1 MLQDTFALNRI
12 GSLHVQAYRFS
23 RKKDFDV
30 VAKFK
35 DSYGVY
41 SSEEYPIEDI
51 VLMFDTEDGN
61 YLDSCPIHHSQ
72 HVINKKD
79 GEVVIGLRLR
89 IIPDFIMEFL
99 SRSWSVKIVS
109 PDSLR
114 RRVCDIL
121 REALNRNDY

>member
-1 MLQDTFALNRI
+1 M
-12 GSLHVQAYRFS
+12 
-23 RKKDFDV
+23 
-30 VAKFK
+30 
-35 DSYGVY
+35 
-41 SSEEYPIEDI
+41 SEEYPIEDI

-61 YLDSCPIHHSQ
+61 YLDSRPIHHSQ